1 MKSKLIQ
8 KTGISML
15 LMGFVVLFSGCP
27 FSGSVPIDNGTVAIA
42 DQLNGEWI
50 KPTDLT
56 EENPTTYMI
65 RQGDDKYHAVAEKS
79 EYSTDDAEYNTT
91 VYNLTFS
98 NVSGE
103 TFMSAQ
109 EAGTT
114 TYYYYKFAFNK
125 ETKEISITEVSDYIK
140 ETFNT
145 SEELKSFIANYKQL
159 SFFFT
164 NTTDTYQIRP
174 SDK

>member
-15 LMGFVVLFSGCP
+15 LMGFVVLLSGCP
-27 FSGSVPIDNGTVAIA
+27 FSGSVPIDAGTVAIG

-50 KPTDLT
+50 KPGDLT
-56 EENPTTYMI
+56 EENPTTYII

-79 EYSTDDAEYNTT
+79 EFSTEDADYNTT

-98 NVSGE
+98 DVSGE

-109 EAGTT
+109 EAGTS
-114 TYYYYKFAFNK
+114 TYYYYKFAFDK
-125 ETKEISITEVSDYIK
+125 ETKQISITEVSDYIK
-140 ETFNT
+140 ETFTT
-145 SEELKSFIANYKQL
+145 SDELKKFITTYKSL

-164 NTTDTYQIRP
+164 NTTDTYQLRP
-174 SDK
+174 QE